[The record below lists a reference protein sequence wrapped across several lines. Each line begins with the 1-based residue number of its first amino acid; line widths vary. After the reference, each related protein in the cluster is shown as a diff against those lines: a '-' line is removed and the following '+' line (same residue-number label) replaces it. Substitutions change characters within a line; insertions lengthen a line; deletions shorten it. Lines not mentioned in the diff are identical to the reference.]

1 MQRSFPDVP
10 SVVGCSSIGAR
21 VAGPR
26 YRGGRRGFP
35 SLLAMPVAGS
45 PVVSLTSRFASA
57 AVAVLVGLSAL
68 TGSAWAADQTGAAP
82 TTVALAKAQE
92 GQSGAATT
100 AATPSGPPRVFA
112 IELNTMKDI
121 ASGCEASFVFRN
133 GFANSLPDA
142 SVEVVLF
149 DAQQQVDRLL
159 VLKPGELPP
168 GKTRVTFFA
177 FQETPCTQISKIL
190 VNRIDGC
197 SVSTTAST
205 ARVTPPVSCL
215 TALRV
220 SSRAPVPLLY

>member
-10 SVVGCSSIGAR
+10 SVVRCSSIGAR

-35 SLLAMPVAGS
+35 SPLAMPVAGS
-45 PVVSLTSRFASA
+45 PAVSLTSRFASA

-82 TTVALAKAQE
+82 TTVALATAQE
-92 GQSGAATT
+92 GQSSGATT

-149 DAQQQVDRLL
+149 DAQQKVD
-159 VLKPGELPP
+159 
-168 GKTRVTFFA
+168 
-177 FQETPCTQISKIL
+177 
-190 VNRIDGC
+190 
-197 SVSTTAST
+197 
-205 ARVTPPVSCL
+205 
-215 TALRV
+215 
-220 SSRAPVPLLY
+220 